1 MMTKYPR
8 GAEWRRWDLHIH
20 NPMSGLNNQFPRLT
34 SGEPDWEAY
43 IERLESLRGIC
54 ALGITDYFTI
64 EGYRKILEFR
74 QQGRLKSIPLIMPN
88 IEFRLDK
95 VINTSSGPR
104 RLNYHVIFSDKVTPD
119 EIDEHFLQELK
130 FCFEGDPQRA
140 DLSWSVRRP
149 NLEML
154 GRKLKS
160 EHKAFD
166 DHRADFE
173 IGCMNATVDPS
184 KIKAV
189 LENKQRVFGRKY
201 LIVLPEEHLSLLDW
215 NGQDHQTRKTLLQG
229 ADAVFSATEK
239 TIRWTRGEGD
249 LDPEQFCAEFKSL
262 KPCLHGSDGHHL
274 DMLGMPDNKRFCW
287 IKAEPT
293 FEGLKQVLYEPRERV
308 FIGEEPPQL
317 KNDYQVIESIRVE
330 ASDWFNATEI
340 PLNADLVAI
349 IGPRGS
355 GKSALAEMI
364 AFAGGADLFRLG
376 DDLEDTFLSK
386 ASQRSLA
393 NPNPITGAAL
403 TLTWRDGTIDSLSIP
418 PNLRHGRQEERVKY
432 LPQKFVELLCAPE
445 NNRQLEEEIERVV
458 FQRISK
464 TARMEASNFKE
475 LRQASTGALQV
486 KRNRLARTIKA
497 LNQSIS
503 ETWVRISLKRT
514 KENELK
520 RKSAELASLLKNM
533 PQVPQENKE
542 EVRQLEELTKE
553 RQQIEGTIARHA
565 EQLTILDTIE
575 TKFEVLRHDL
585 DSFNSEI
592 DELLDKT
599 ELVADKPIFRVALP
613 SEVPAIL
620 TGRRTVL
627 EKTIEALLR
636 IGTSHPSQLKALE
649 TVTKQ
654 IDEIRVKSKLT
665 ETKRKEYEKFQADR
679 KRIEDSI
686 ASLEREI
693 KEIEE
698 VLLPRKKQEDDARLE
713 HYLGTFDLLKEEKE
727 ILESLYEPLRG
738 ALLSSNETAKK
749 LTFISKTAFDV
760 RRHASRGMELLDR
773 RKSTYRDQEDLE
785 AALTSFYRELED
797 AEFDHD
803 KMRTALIAFRDS
815 FFKQGENKLTI
826 EDQLRK
832 DRRPK
837 EFADW
842 FYGIDDFS
850 VAYSITFD
858 NKDLRFLSPGE
869 KGIVLLLLYLEAEN
883 EDNRPLIIDQPD
895 DNLDNIS
902 VYPSLI
908 DYFRS
913 RKRTRQIIIITHNPN
928 LVVNTNAEQVFVAEF
943 DGTRTPKVSYRSG
956 GLEDTNRNDP
966 VTGIREEV
974 CKILEGGTEAFQLRE
989 KRYALS

>member
-1 MMTKYPR
+1 M
-8 GAEWRRWDLHIH
+8 
-20 NPMSGLNNQFPRLT
+20 
-34 SGEPDWEAY
+34 
-43 IERLESLRGIC
+43 
-54 ALGITDYFTI
+54 
-64 EGYRKILEFR
+64 
-74 QQGRLKSIPLIMPN
+74 
-88 IEFRLDK
+88 
-95 VINTSSGPR
+95 
-104 RLNYHVIFSDKVTPD
+104 
-119 EIDEHFLQELK
+119 
-130 FCFEGDPQRA
+130 
-140 DLSWSVRRP
+140 
-149 NLEML
+149 
-154 GRKLKS
+154 
-160 EHKAFD
+160 
-166 DHRADFE
+166 
-173 IGCMNATVDPS
+173 
-184 KIKAV
+184 
-189 LENKQRVFGRKY
+189 
-201 LIVLPEEHLSLLDW
+201 
-215 NGQDHQTRKTLLQG
+215 
-229 ADAVFSATEK
+229 
-239 TIRWTRGEGD
+239 
-249 LDPEQFCAEFKSL
+249 
-262 KPCLHGSDGHHL
+262 
-274 DMLGMPDNKRFCW
+274 
-287 IKAEPT
+287 
-293 FEGLKQVLYEPRERV
+293 
-308 FIGEEPPQL
+308 
-317 KNDYQVIESIRVE
+317 
-330 ASDWFNATEI
+330 
-340 PLNADLVAI
+340 
-349 IGPRGS
+349 
-355 GKSALAEMI
+355 
-364 AFAGGADLFRLG
+364 
-376 DDLEDTFLSK
+376 
-386 ASQRSLA
+386 
-393 NPNPITGAAL
+393 
-403 TLTWRDGTIDSLSIP
+403 
-418 PNLRHGRQEERVKY
+418 
-432 LPQKFVELLCAPE
+432 
-445 NNRQLEEEIERVV
+445 
-458 FQRISK
+458 
-464 TARMEASNFKE
+464 
-475 LRQASTGALQV
+475 
-486 KRNRLARTIKA
+486 
-497 LNQSIS
+497 
-503 ETWVRISLKRT
+503 
-514 KENELK
+514 
-520 RKSAELASLLKNM
+520 SAELASLLKNM
-533 PQVPQENKE
+533 PQVPQENKK

-858 NKDLRFLSPGE
+858 NKDLMFLSPGE

-883 EDNRPLIIDQPD
+883 EDNRPLI
-895 DNLDNIS
+895 
-902 VYPSLI
+902 
-908 DYFRS
+908 
-913 RKRTRQIIIITHNPN
+913 H
-928 LVVNTNAEQVFVAEF
+928 
-943 DGTRTPKVSYRSG
+943 
-956 GLEDTNRNDP
+956 
-966 VTGIREEV
+966 
-974 CKILEGGTEAFQLRE
+974 
-989 KRYALS
+989 